1 MTVLDFIVIGIVVLA
16 GMVGTGLGLVRVV
29 LGLGGW
35 VGAGL
40 ATLYGYKYARPY
52 AHQWIESNALADAA
66 AGGALFIGS
75 LIVLTLMT
83 HWIAHRVKNSG
94 FGALDRTLGLVTG
107 LALGAVIVCGS
118 FIVTERV
125 LEWPQDPAGRPDW
138 IRDAR
143 STRLIDAG
151 ADVLL
156 KIVPPE
162 WGGGKPQ
169 SRNRVEDPARA
180 AARLMTPVT
189 KGAASAEKSGYDTR
203 ERREM
208 DRLFQSRD

>member
-1 MTVLDFIVIGIVVLA
+1 MTVVDFIVIGVVVLA
-16 GMVGTGLGLVRVV
+16 GMIGTGLGLVRVV

-35 VGAGL
+35 MGAGL
-40 ATLYGYKYARPY
+40 ATLYGFKYARPY

-75 LIVLTLMT
+75 LIVLTLIT

-94 FGALDRTLGLVTG
+94 FGALDRTLGLVAG
-107 LALGAVIVCGS
+107 LALGAVIICGA
-118 FIVTERV
+118 FIIAERV
-125 LEWPQDPAGRPDW
+125 LQWPQDPAGRPDW

-143 STRLIDAG
+143 STRVVEAG
-151 ADVLL
+151 ADLLL

-169 SRNRVEDPARA
+169 SRNRFIDPARA
-180 AARLMTPVT
+180 AERLMTPLT
-189 KGAASAEKSGYDTR
+189 KGAAPEEKEGYDAR
-203 ERREM
+203 ARREM
-208 DRLFQSRD
+208 DRLIQSRD

>member
-1 MTVLDFIVIGIVVLA
+1 MMMVDFIVIGVVVLA
-16 GMVGTGLGLVRVV
+16 GMIATGLGLVRVV

-35 VGAGL
+35 IGAGL
-40 ATLYGYKYARPY
+40 ATLYGFKYVRPI
-52 AHQWIESNALADAA
+52 AHRWIDSDPLADAA
-66 AGGALFIGS
+66 AGGTLFIGS
-75 LIVLTLMT
+75 LIVLTLIT

-118 FIVTERV
+118 FIIAERV
-125 LEWPQDPAGRPDW
+125 LQWPQDPAGRPGW
-138 IRDAR
+138 IRDAQSIR
-143 STRLIDAG
+143 VIEAG
-151 ADVLL
+151 SGLLL

-169 SRNRVEDPARA
+169 SNNRLDDPARA
-180 AARLMTPVT
+180 AERLMTPET
-189 KGAASAEKSGYDTR
+189 KGAASVEKSGYDAR
-203 ERREM
+203 ERKEM

>member
-1 MTVLDFIVIGIVVLA
+1 MLDFIVIGIVVLV
-16 GMVGTGLGLVRVV
+16 GMIATGLGLVRVV

-35 VGAGL
+35 IGAGF

-75 LIVLTLMT
+75 LIVLTLIT

-107 LALGAVIVCGS
+107 LALGAVIVCGA
-118 FIVTERV
+118 FIIAERV
-125 LEWPQDPAGRPDW
+125 LQWPQDPAGRPAW
-138 IRDAR
+138 IKEAR
-143 STRLIDAG
+143 STRLIEAG
-151 ADVLL
+151 ADLLL
-156 KIVPPE
+156 KFVPPE

-169 SRNRVEDPARA
+169 SRNPLDDPARA
-180 AARLMTPVT
+180 AVRLMTPAT
-189 KGAASAEKSGYDTR
+189 KGAASGEKSGYDTR